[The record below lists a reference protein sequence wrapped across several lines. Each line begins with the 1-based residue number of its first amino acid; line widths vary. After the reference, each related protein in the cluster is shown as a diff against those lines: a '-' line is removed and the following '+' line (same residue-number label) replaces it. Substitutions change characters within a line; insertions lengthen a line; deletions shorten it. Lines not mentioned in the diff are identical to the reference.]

1 VLTFLFY
8 LFIALSILLVL
19 PGIRNTARIFE
30 FPFFMGVTF
39 LGFMGPHIYA
49 IVQRNYPMPE
59 EIALRGLTM
68 TCLCV
73 AMSWLG
79 YHMMPSAAILDKLK
93 CPVSDQRLFHV
104 GALYALI
111 ATYFFFMVRAH
122 PGATG
127 SQWSGSVLRYLF
139 FTGLSAPALAICTV
153 YLLRRSTPW
162 TMLFFGLALI
172 APLYSVYVGRRGLTF
187 MFLVTIGFSLFY
199 VKGFK
204 LPRWAL
210 AFALIV
216 GTIHTLNIA
225 EYRYLRTSGKLDLT
239 QLLDMN
245 IERNLNRAI
254 GKTRRGISETAYGY
268 YIMDSVSRRG
278 SYEFGSAFWNMLIV
292 FYVPGQLVGY
302 DFKKDL
308 QINIGAG
315 DFTDL
320 NERLRV
326 DLNTGTTL
334 TGIYSAFKQFS
345 YFGCLLFFF
354 YGVAYR
360 HLYALVIER
369 RNTIIMALYPAM
381 VIYGMYIITHH
392 IAYATTQFVF
402 YASFCVVGYIYARKG
417 GNESASIRRQIA
429 AKKGGANRAERRV
442 RRLSL
447 SDNNQIP
454 ARD

>member
-1 VLTFLFY
+1 
-8 LFIALSILLVL
+8 
-19 PGIRNTARIFE
+19 
-30 FPFFMGVTF
+30 
-39 LGFMGPHIYA
+39 MGPHIYA

-59 EIALRGLTM
+59 DIALRGLTM

-73 AMSWLG
+73 AMTWLG
-79 YHMMPSAAILDKLK
+79 YHMKPSAALLDKLK
-93 CPVSDQRLFHV
+93 CPTSDQRLFHV
-104 GALYALI
+104 GAAYALV

-153 YLLRRSTPW
+153 YVLKKRTPW
-162 TMLFFGLALI
+162 TMLFFALALV
-172 APLYSVYVGRRGLTF
+172 APLYAVYVGRRGLTF
-187 MFLVTIGFSLFY
+187 MFLVTIGFSLYY

-210 AFALIV
+210 LLALLV

-225 EYRYLRTSGKLDLT
+225 EYRHLRTSGKLDLT

-254 GKTRRGISETAYGY
+254 GKTKRGISETAYGY
-268 YIMDSVSRRG
+268 YIMDSVTRRG
-278 SYEFGSAFWNMLIV
+278 SYEFGAAFWNMLIV

-302 DFKKDL
+302 DLKKKL

-315 DFTDL
+315 DFTDMT
-320 NERLRV
+320 ERLRV

-334 TGIYSAFKQFS
+334 TGIYSAYKQFW
-345 YFGCLLFFF
+345 YFGSILFFL
-354 YGVAYR
+354 YGVMYR
-360 HLYALVIER
+360 HLYALVLER

-381 VIYGMYIITHH
+381 VIYGMYIVTHH
-392 IAYATTQFVF
+392 VAYATTQFVF
-402 YASFCVVGYIYARKG
+402 YASFCLVGYIYARKG
-417 GNESASIRRQIA
+417 SGETAAVRRRKAA
-429 AKKGGANRAERRV
+429 AKQAASRAELRAT
-442 RRLSL
+442 RLSL
-447 SDNNQIP
+447 SDSNRIP

>member
-1 VLTFLFY
+1 MLTFLFY
-8 LFIALSILLVL
+8 LFIVLCILLIL

-39 LGFMGPHIYA
+39 LGFMGPHVYA

-59 EIALRGLTM
+59 DIALRGMAM

-73 AMSWLG
+73 AMAWLG
-79 YHMMPSAAILDKLK
+79 YHMKPSKVLLDKLK
-93 CPVSDQRLFHV
+93 CPTSDQRLFHV

-111 ATYFFFMVRAH
+111 ATYFFVMVRMH

-153 YLLRRSTPW
+153 YVLRKQTPW
-162 TMLFFGLALI
+162 TILFFGLALL

-199 VKGFK
+199 VRGFK

-210 AFALIV
+210 ACALIV
-216 GTIHTLNIA
+216 GTVHMLNIA
-225 EYRYLRTSGKLDLT
+225 EYRTLRTSGKLDLT

-254 GKTRRGISETAYGY
+254 GKTKRAISETAYGF
-268 YIMDSVSRRG
+268 YIMDSVTRRG

-292 FYVPGQLVGY
+292 FYVPGQIVGY
-302 DFKKDL
+302 DLKKNL

-334 TGIYSAFKQFS
+334 TGIYSAYKQFWYLGS
-345 YFGCLLFFF
+345 LLFFF

-360 HLYALVIER
+360 HLYALVMDR
-369 RNTIIMALYPAM
+369 RNTILMALYPAM

-392 IAYATTQFVF
+392 VAYATTQFVF
-402 YASFCVVGYIYARKG
+402 YASFCLVGYVYARKAG
-417 GNESASIRRQIA
+417 GESAAARRRRA
-429 AKKGGANRAERRV
+429 AKHHEISVAERRAQRV
-442 RRLSL
+442 LLSG
-447 SDNNQIP
+447 NNRIP